1 MTYLLV
7 FNLVVVLII
16 KSVLW
21 LVKWNGIR
29 RRERYIRWLE
39 LWNKRGKLGVNNH
52 TARRLWPDV
61 CYLGDKC
68 RHSSWKFGTR
78 NKFLQDKNTLKNG
91 LTFNPPS
98 TKQGVKLLFFSDSQ
112 SGSQFKKSWSPFLKT
127 NKTFFW
133 AASVLDRPSKIK
145 LEKRSLTCYKVDTR
159 MDNIQCSSSSKS
171 KMASINWW
179 EVCAAFWKQTS
190 WGSLLQIYLCKS
202 F

>member
-1 MTYLLV
+1 MFDSLHWYTAVSMTYLLV

-29 RRERYIRWLE
+29 RRERYIGWLE

-78 NKFLQDKNTLKNG
+78 NKFLQDKHTLKNG

-112 SGSQFKKSWSPFLKT
+112 SGSQFKKSLSPFLKT
-127 NKTFFW
+127 NKTFFC

-145 LEKRSLTCYKVDTR
+145 LKKDL
-159 MDNIQCSSSSKS
+159 
-171 KMASINWW
+171 
-179 EVCAAFWKQTS
+179 
-190 WGSLLQIYLCKS
+190 
-202 F
+202 